1 MEYAELDRLVR
12 AGRIS
17 PPLGKA
23 RGGLLL
29 NISIGELYMR

>member
-1 MEYAELDRLVR
+1 MEYAELDRAVYE
-12 AGRIS
+12 GCIS